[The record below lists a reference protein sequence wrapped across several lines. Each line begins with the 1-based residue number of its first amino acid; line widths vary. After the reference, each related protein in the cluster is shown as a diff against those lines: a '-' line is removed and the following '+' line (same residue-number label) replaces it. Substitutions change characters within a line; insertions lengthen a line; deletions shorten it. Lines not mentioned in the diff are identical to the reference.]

1 MSTTDDE
8 DGCSEDLDE
17 ESDDDED
24 DNSDDGDDEI
34 DGVMGEDP
42 DGDQEN
48 YFERSRKAKDT
59 KLVSFCRQINILKAC
74 RYDIDV
80 QGAEQL
86 ATECKLPHKLNEN
99 SALFFEIQ
107 REKGAWPSLKP
118 S

>member
-24 DNSDDGDDEI
+24 GNSDDEI

-48 YFERSRKAKDT
+48 DFERLRKAKDT
-59 KLVSFCRQINILKAC
+59 KLVSFSRQIN
-74 RYDIDV
+74 Y
-80 QGAEQL
+80 
-86 ATECKLPHKLNEN
+86 
-99 SALFFEIQ
+99 FESMS
-107 REKGAWPSLKP
+107 K
-118 S
+118 

>member
-24 DNSDDGDDEI
+24 GNSNDGDDEI

-48 YFERSRKAKDT
+48 DFERSRKAKDT
-59 KLVSFCRQINILKAC
+59 KLVSFCGQMIILKAC
-74 RYDIDV
+74 RNEIDV
-80 QGAEQL
+80 HVQGEEQHV
-86 ATECKLPHKLNEN
+86 TEFKLPHKLNEN
-99 SALFFEIQ
+99 SAL
-107 REKGAWPSLKP
+107 K
-118 S
+118 

>member
-24 DNSDDGDDEI
+24 GNSDDEI

-48 YFERSRKAKDT
+48 DFERLRKAKDT
-59 KLVSFCRQINILKAC
+59 KLVSFCGQMNILKAC
-74 RYDIDV
+74 RNEIDVHV
-80 QGAEQL
+80 QGAEQHV
-86 ATECKLPHKLNEN
+86 TECKLPHKLNEN
-99 SALFFEIQ
+99 SAL
-107 REKGAWPSLKP
+107 K
-118 S
+118 